1 MCTATVCDDVQKRSQ
16 NNNTFFII
24 LLFIY
29 ARSMTGV
36 SGALTAMNSPQSS
49 MTAGQWSCL
58 TGVRLSAVIALQTQR
73 SEIGDKSSSSNTVN
87 QPNVQLREKRPLLLE
102 LSVWKITKRD
112 ELDDV
117 IVDMATVQNL
127 PSDDELALE
136 PSYSDTLSYLHTGW
150 CSKCSSSNVT
160 DTTCNI
166 HRLTQLLLFHCVD
179 ITWHSHPLIRLGV
192 FVCKYQHTFMLH
204 WTKCR
209 LHGAFDVWCIDL
221 WCC

>member
-1 MCTATVCDDVQKRSQ
+1 M
-16 NNNTFFII
+16 
-24 LLFIY
+24 
-29 ARSMTGV
+29 

-136 PSYSDTLSYLHTGW
+136 PSYSDTLSYLHTG
-150 CSKCSSSNVT
+150 
-160 DTTCNI
+160 
-166 HRLTQLLLFHCVD
+166 
-179 ITWHSHPLIRLGV
+179 
-192 FVCKYQHTFMLH
+192 
-204 WTKCR
+204 
-209 LHGAFDVWCIDL
+209 
-221 WCC
+221 